1 MLIKKEGKED
11 ILTPKNTILTTIV
24 AVNILNLIVLM
35 LNGVSFIMF
44 TFIIVVSL
52 ILAVIAIKS
61 EREFEDEIFK
71 N

>member
-1 MLIKKEGKED
+1 M
-11 ILTPKNTILTTIV
+11 TPKNIILTTIV

-61 EREFEDEIFK
+61 EREFEDEIFRK
-71 N
+71 

>member
-1 MLIKKEGKED
+1 M
-11 ILTPKNTILTTIV
+11 TPKNTILTTIV